1 MLIAFMLMTQ
11 GCMKTWVA
19 DFTKDNTEG
28 WNIFISAMPG
38 RNSTKKDEGLF
49 LSGIIAYPRWGFT
62 GDEVIYEV
70 YFDLDTDTT
79 RVLDEISLYLG
90 ISVKP
95 SEESVKCH
103 MAQIGGTNSVF
114 YLYDNAEFKDAA
126 VNIPGLLTKTLN
138 VFRLTINKDTATFEL
153 NNTKLT
159 GAKDG
164 TFQIQNFMADTF
176 VPHIYVSQG
185 SPDKGEELCWIRK
198 VVVKYSGN
206 KVGPFI

>member
-19 DFTKDNTEG
+19 DFTSDKTEG
-28 WNIFISAMPG
+28 WNSYMSAMPG
-38 RNSTKKDEGLF
+38 SNTTKDEGLF

-62 GDEVIYEV
+62 GDKVIYEV

-79 RVLDEISLYLG
+79 QVLDEISLYLG

-95 SEESVKCH
+95 SEEGVKCR
-103 MAQIGGTNSVF
+103 MVQIGGPSNVF
-114 YLYDNAEFKDAA
+114 YLYDNAEGKDAA
-126 VNIPGLLTKTLN
+126 GNIPGLLTNTLN
-138 VFRLTINKDTATFEL
+138 VFRLTINQGTATFEL

-159 GAKDG
+159 GAEDG
-164 TFQIQNFMADTF
+164 TFQIQNYMSDTF

-185 SPDKGEELCWIRK
+185 SPDEGEELCWIRK